1 MELQW
6 RKLDRHIEMQPM
18 PSQFTH
24 TKAWISCNDCSA
36 RTVTTYHWLGNKC
49 TVCGSYNTTEIKLVD
64 TPAEHEA
71 RAAEEAQRLRMAS
84 QVNVLA
90 PQAAAGMIE
99 PTAIVA
105 PAEAAGH
112 SLSSS
117 THQELMDSPEPSPYT
132 LLGGEVYNSPD
143 LLSPEVQPSPA
154 PLNTPPR
161 SPPRGRRPIINS
173 TQQHHYGASNNTASA
188 IPSDDDTNM
197 TGNNLAEDEVDDVE
211 FWGSR
216 ISSPLPTLPTLTTG
230 WNMRRVSMP
239 TMPSMPSMPYMP
251 TLANMPTMP
260 NMPSMSSMRSMQMPT
275 MPQMPSMP
283 QIPSMQMPTMPN
295 VRGLSP
301 SGWSVRSLSAGVGSP
316 GGMFA
321 RKPGPLGQGE
331 REQRNEDEDEGME
344 DEDDY
349 EDESEDDEEDE
360 EDEEGDGDGD
370 GDVDEMALFGH
381 R

>member
-6 RKLDRHIEMQPM
+6 RKLDRHIDMQPM

-49 TVCGSYNTTEIKLVD
+49 TVCGSYNSTELKLID

-84 QVNVLA
+84 QINALA
-90 PQAAAGMIE
+90 PQAAAGLIE

-105 PAEAAGH
+105 PAEAPGH

-117 THQELMDSPEPSPYT
+117 SHQEIMDSPAPSPYT
-132 LLGGEVYNSPD
+132 LLGGEVYDSPG
-143 LLSPEVQPSPA
+143 LLSPGIQPSPA
-154 PLNTPPR
+154 PLSTPPH
-161 SPPRGRRPIINS
+161 SPPRGRRPTINS
-173 TQQHHYGASNNTASA
+173 THQNQYSATNHTASA
-188 IPSDDDTNM
+188 ILSDDDTNM
-197 TGNNLAEDEVDDVE
+197 TGNNLADDEADDLE

-216 ISSPLPTLPTLTTG
+216 ISSPLPNLPTLPTG

-239 TMPSMPSMPYMP
+239 TMPSMPSMPYIP
-251 TLANMPTMP
+251 TLANMPAMP
-260 NMPSMSSMRSMQMPT
+260 NMPSMPSMRGMQMPT

-283 QIPSMQMPTMPN
+283 QMPTMQIPTMPN

-301 SGWSVRSLSAGVGSP
+301 SGWSVRSLSVGVGSP

-321 RKPGPLGQGE
+321 RKPGPSRQEGQE
-331 REQRNEDEDEGME
+331 RRHGDEDENEDEGME

-349 EDESEDDEEDE
+349 EDESEEDE
-360 EDEEGDGDGD
+360 EDEGVDGD